1 MTDLPLNNYKQQIA
15 DFYSSRSHN
24 YDESDWHY
32 QIACRLVQYAQINSG
47 QSVLDIATG
56 TGMVALEA
64 AKMLNPEGRV
74 IGVDISEGML
84 DQAQHKAKALNLKN
98 VEFILAD
105 AEKLN
110 FSSNSFAR
118 ATHGPECARATHG
131 PEGDRVLCASA
142 LIWMTD
148 IVAALRLWRQF
159 LKPDGIIGIH
169 VFADTAFVGSN
180 ILQNIGE
187 KYGVSL
193 TFSKPTGTIE
203 KCQKLLTDAGFQV
216 LEIKTEQDGS
226 YISLEEAKKMWAING
241 NPAPGQ
247 FPHPLSLLSCAQQ
260 EQIHQEFDAA
270 IEALVTPKGIWN
282 DITTFF
288 ILGRRSPV
296 GF

>member
-1 MTDLPLNNYKQQIA
+1 MKNLGLNEYKQQIA
-15 DFYSSRSHN
+15 DFYSRRSHN

-32 QIACRLVQYAQINSG
+32 QIACRLVKYAQISSG

-64 AKMLNPEGRV
+64 ATIVNTQGRV

-84 DQAQHKAKALNLKN
+84 EQAQQKAKALNLKN

-110 FSSNSFAR
+110 FASNSF
-118 ATHGPECARATHG
+118 
-131 PEGDRVLCASA
+131 DRVLCASA

-148 IVAALRLWRQF
+148 IVAALRLWGQF
-159 LKPDGIIGIH
+159 LKTDGIIGIH

-203 KCQKLLTDAGFQV
+203 KCQKLLTAAGFEV
-216 LEIKTEQDGS
+216 IEIKTEQDGS
-226 YISLEEAKKMWAING
+226 YITLEEAKKMWGING
-241 NPAPGQ
+241 TPAPGQ
-247 FPHPLSLLSCAQQ
+247 FPHPLSQLSWGQQ

>member
-1 MTDLPLNNYKQQIA
+1 MTDSLLNIYKQQIA
-15 DFYSSRSHN
+15 DFYSRRSHN
-24 YDESDWHY
+24 YDESNWHY
-32 QIACRLVQYAQINSG
+32 QIACRLVKYAQINSG

-64 AKMLNPEGRV
+64 AKFVNTQGRV

-84 DQAQHKAKALNLKN
+84 TKAQNKAKALNLKN

-105 AEKLN
+105 AENIN
-110 FSSNSFAR
+110 FPSNSFV
-118 ATHGPECARATHG
+118 RATHG
-131 PEGDRVLCASA
+131 PEGDHVLCASA

-148 IVAALRLWRQF
+148 IIAALRLWGQF
-159 LKPDGIIGIH
+159 LKPNGIIGIH

-180 ILQNIGE
+180 ILQNIVE
-187 KYGVSL
+187 KYGISL
-193 TFSKPTGTIE
+193 TFSKPTGTME
-203 KCQKLLTDAGFQV
+203 KCQKLLTDAGFEL

-241 NPAPGQ
+241 TPAPGQ
-247 FPHPLSLLSCAQQ
+247 FPHPLSQLSWAQQ
-260 EQIHQEFDAA
+260 EQIHQEFDMAM
-270 IEALVTPKGIWN
+270 EALVTDKGIWN

-296 GF
+296 DF

>member
-1 MTDLPLNNYKQQIA
+1 MTDSLLNTYKQQIA
-15 DFYSSRSHN
+15 DFYSRRSHN

-32 QIACRLVQYAQINSG
+32 QIACRLVQYAQISSG

-56 TGMVALEA
+56 TGMVALES
-64 AKMLNPEGRV
+64 AKIVNTQGRV

-84 DQAQHKAKALNLKN
+84 EQAQHKAKALNLNN

-105 AEKLN
+105 AEKLT
-110 FSSNSFAR
+110 FTSNSF
-118 ATHGPECARATHG
+118 
-131 PEGDRVLCASA
+131 DRVLCASA

-180 ILQNIGE
+180 ILQNIVE
-187 KYGVSL
+187 KYGISL

-203 KCQKLLTDAGFQV
+203 KCQKLLTDAGFEV

-241 NPAPGQ
+241 TPAPGQ
-247 FPHPLSLLSCAQQ
+247 FPHPLSQLSWAQQ

-270 IEALVTPKGIWN
+270 IEALVTDKGIWN

>member
-1 MTDLPLNNYKQQIA
+1 MTDSLLNTYKQQIA
-15 DFYSSRSHN
+15 DFYSRRSHN

-32 QIACRLVQYAQINSG
+32 QIACRLVQYAQISSG

-56 TGMVALEA
+56 TGMVALES
-64 AKMLNPEGRV
+64 AKIVNTQGRV

-84 DQAQHKAKALNLKN
+84 EQAQHKAKALNIKN

-110 FSSNSFAR
+110 FSSNSF
-118 ATHGPECARATHG
+118 
-131 PEGDRVLCASA
+131 DRVLCASA

-148 IVAALRLWRQF
+148 IVAALRLWGQF

-180 ILQNIGE
+180 ILQNIVE
-187 KYGVSL
+187 KYGISL

-203 KCQKLLTDAGFQV
+203 KCQKLLTDAGFEI

-241 NPAPGQ
+241 TPAPGQ
-247 FPHPLSLLSCAQQ
+247 FPHPLSQLSWAQQ

-270 IEALVTPKGIWN
+270 IEALVTDKGIWN

>member
-1 MTDLPLNNYKQQIA
+1 MTDSLLNTYKQQIA
-15 DFYSSRSHN
+15 DFYSRRSHN

-32 QIACRLVQYAQINSG
+32 QIACRLVQYAQISSG

-56 TGMVALEA
+56 TGMVALES
-64 AKMLNPEGRV
+64 AKIVNTQGRV

-84 DQAQHKAKALNLKN
+84 EQAQHKAKVLNLKN

-110 FSSNSFAR
+110 FSSNSF
-118 ATHGPECARATHG
+118 
-131 PEGDRVLCASA
+131 DRVLCASA

-148 IVAALRLWRQF
+148 IVAALRLWGQF
-159 LKPDGIIGIH
+159 LKPNGIIGIH

-180 ILQNIGE
+180 ILQNIVE
-187 KYGVSL
+187 KYGISL

-203 KCQKLLTDAGFQV
+203 KCQKLLTDAGFEV

-241 NPAPGQ
+241 TPAPGQ
-247 FPHPLSLLSCAQQ
+247 FPHPLSQLSWAQQ
-260 EQIHQEFDAA
+260 EQIHQEFDTA
-270 IEALVTPKGIWN
+270 IEALVTDKGIWN

>member
-1 MTDLPLNNYKQQIA
+1 MKTLGLNEYKQQIA
-15 DFYSSRSHN
+15 VFYSRRSQN

-32 QIACRLVQYAQINSG
+32 QIACRLVKYAQISSG
-47 QSVLDIATG
+47 QSILDIATG

-64 AKMLNPEGRV
+64 AQIVNTQGRV
-74 IGVDISEGML
+74 IGVDISDGML
-84 DQAQHKAKALNLKN
+84 EQAQHKAKVLNLKN

-110 FSSNSFAR
+110 FSSNSF
-118 ATHGPECARATHG
+118 
-131 PEGDRVLCASA
+131 DRVLCASA

-148 IVAALRLWRQF
+148 IVAALRLWGQF
-159 LKPDGIIGIH
+159 LKPNGIIGIH

-180 ILQNIGE
+180 ILQNIVE
-187 KYGVSL
+187 KYGISL

-203 KCQKLLTDAGFQV
+203 KCQKLLTDAGFEI
-216 LEIKTEQDGS
+216 LEIKTEQDGN
-226 YISLEEAKKMWAING
+226 YISLEDAKKMWAING
-241 NPAPGQ
+241 TPAPGQ
-247 FPHPLSLLSCAQQ
+247 FPHPLSQLSWAQQ
-260 EQIHQEFDAA
+260 EQIKTEFDAA
-270 IEALVTPKGIWN
+270 IEALVTDKGIWN